1 MNTSKDNNFAL
12 EIFGGVK
19 NHTKVFC
26 VDSNGDSIT
35 YGELENKTRKFAYR
49 LKHKYGVAPGTRV
62 AIAIDDTV
70 NWPVTF
76 LSIILLGANPLL
88 LFSNMVSKDIDAVM
102 ESSKCNH
109 LISNT
114 IVTDLSKCE
123 DIHHEAHHWD
133 DSKTC
138 WWGLSSGS
146 GGRYKI
152 IVHNHASFQKLF
164 KLANSQV
171 GVKQD
176 DVVLCTAKMAFPYG
190 LAQLYWVLKNNATL
204 CLISKTP
211 APSLVFSLIKQHNV
225 TRLNIGPYL
234 LNAMCGNKNKF
245 SLHGIKVISSGE
257 YLSKD
262 LREKVSQDLDCKVY
276 DTYGATEVWTTITFQ
291 DDPDTND
298 MGPILPGVESKI
310 VEGELYIKH
319 PLQAMM
325 YWDDPVS
332 TQKTFKQDW
341 VATGDAVKIVDNR
354 LSFLGRTDNMIKV
367 KGTFVSLLDLEDTIN
382 SFPGVA
388 ECLVGINDT
397 DAVPELVALVKFASE
412 QRNVPHLR
420 RYLRQL
426 LPSDRIPK
434 HIEVVTELPK
444 TINNKLKRK
453 VTSLIDYNK

>member
-1 MNTSKDNNFAL
+1 
-12 EIFGGVK
+12 
-19 NHTKVFC
+19 
-26 VDSNGDSIT
+26 
-35 YGELENKTRKFAYR
+35 
-49 LKHKYGVAPGTRV
+49 
-62 AIAIDDTV
+62 
-70 NWPVTF
+70 
-76 LSIILLGANPLL
+76 
-88 LFSNMVSKDIDAVM
+88 
-102 ESSKCNH
+102 
-109 LISNT
+109 
-114 IVTDLSKCE
+114 
-123 DIHHEAHHWD
+123 
-133 DSKTC
+133 
-138 WWGLSSGS
+138 
-146 GGRYKI
+146 
-152 IVHNHASFQKLF
+152 
-164 KLANSQV
+164 
-171 GVKQD
+171 
-176 DVVLCTAKMAFPYG
+176 
-190 LAQLYWVLKNNATL
+190 
-204 CLISKTP
+204 
-211 APSLVFSLIKQHNV
+211 
-225 TRLNIGPYL
+225 
-234 LNAMCGNKNKF
+234 MCGNKNKF

-257 YLSKD
+257 YLSND
-262 LREKVSQDLDCKVY
+262 LRKKVSQDLDCKVY